1 MLAALS
7 GVLLTTLLARLLL
20 SAALLAALSGVLL
33 TTLLARLL
41 LSATLLAATLAL
53 LARLLFTRVHNG
65 SFVGP
70 PTYNETV
77 PSKFPGLGRQAYT
90 AALELKPRR
99 PNKPFVARR
108 RASS

>member
-20 SAALLAALSGVLL
+20 SAALLAALSRVLL
-33 TTLLARLL
+33 TT

-70 PTYNETV
+70 PTYNETL
-77 PSKFPGLGRQAYT
+77 PSKVPWAWK
-90 AALELKPRR
+90 AKR
-99 PNKPFVARR
+99 PQPHRNLSSEMTVA
-108 RASS
+108 

>member
-41 LSATLLAATLAL
+41 LAAALLAAALLAAALAL
-53 LARLLFTRVHNG
+53 LARLLFIRVHNG

-70 PTYNETV
+70 PSYNETL
-77 PSKFPGLGRQAYT
+77 PSKVPWGC
-90 AALELKPRR
+90 K
-99 PNKPFVARR
+99 
-108 RASS
+108 ASVPIRTGT

>member
-20 SAALLAALSGVLL
+20 SAATLLAALSGVLL
-33 TTLLARLL
+33 ATLLARLML
-41 LSATLLAATLAL
+41 AAALLAAALAL

-70 PTYNETV
+70 STYNETL
-77 PSKFPGLGRQAYT
+77 PSKVPWGWGRQAS
-90 AALELKPRR
+90 AAAPELKL
-99 PNKPFVARR
+99 AE
-108 RASS
+108 

>member
-20 SAALLAALSGVLL
+20 SAAVLAALSRVLL

-70 PTYNETV
+70 PTYNETL
-77 PSKFPGLGRQAYT
+77 PSKVPWAWK
-90 AALELKPRR
+90 AKR
-99 PNKPFVARR
+99 PQPHRNLSSEMTVA
-108 RASS
+108 

>member
-1 MLAALS
+1 LLAALS

-70 PTYNETV
+70 PTYNETQ
-77 PSKFPGLGRQAYT
+77 PSKVPWGLEG
-90 AALELKPRR
+90 KR
-99 PNKPFVARR
+99 PQPHRNL
-108 RASS
+108 SSEMRVV

>member
-20 SAALLAALSGVLL
+20 SAATLLAALSRVL

-41 LSATLLAATLAL
+41 LSALLAAALAL
-53 LARLLFTRVHNG
+53 LARLLFIRVHNG

-70 PTYNETV
+70 PTYNETQPSKV
-77 PSKFPGLGRQAYT
+77 PSGCVRSRT
-90 AALELKPRR
+90 ET
-99 PNKPFVARR
+99 
-108 RASS
+108 